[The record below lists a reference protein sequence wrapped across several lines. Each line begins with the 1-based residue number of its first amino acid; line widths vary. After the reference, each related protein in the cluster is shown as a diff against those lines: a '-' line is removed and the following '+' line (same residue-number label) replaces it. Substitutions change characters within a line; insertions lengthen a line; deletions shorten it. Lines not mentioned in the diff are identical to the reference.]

1 MYYST
6 KRYAYRVDLNIDVAI
21 TSYSTRIAGFLFVVL
36 VALFGGGKGPG
47 CGFKFAGS
55 RSRVPVRV
63 RRSKPYG
70 NLGVKLYDYDTFT
83 RPPKYKYL
91 CLYSLEYGTPVRY
104 GSTRI
109 YYSYGTVPALFTIR
123 FGRAETVPYLYSY
136 EHGEYCLKYSTVRV
150 QYSAV
155 QSRTRTSTSKRGA

>member
-1 MYYST
+1 MYNST

-36 VALFGGGKGPG
+36 
-47 CGFKFAGS
+47 
-55 RSRVPVRV
+55 R
-63 RRSKPYG
+63 
-70 NLGVKLYDYDTFT
+70 YDTV
-83 RPPKYKYL
+83 L
-91 CLYSLEYGTPVRY
+91 LEYT
-104 GSTRI
+104 TR
-109 YYSYGTVPALFTIR
+109 TVL
-123 FGRAETVPYLYSY
+123 YLYSY